1 MRKWKN
7 ILTTEI
13 FYYFVHQCGYNRKHH
28 EKAATPSFLFPPK
41 WNSAENMS
49 TTSLIGSCIM
59 WNCMVAAL
67 IIKCCPFKILSIKKD
82 LLMNIEKK
90 K

>member
-1 MRKWKN
+1 MRKWKKSS
-7 ILTTEI
+7 LQSEI

-28 EKAATPSFLFPPK
+28 EKATPSFLFPPK
-41 WNSAENMS
+41 WNSAESTS

-67 IIKCCPFKILSIKKD
+67 IIKCSPFKILSIKRFA
-82 LLMNIEKK
+82 NEYRKK